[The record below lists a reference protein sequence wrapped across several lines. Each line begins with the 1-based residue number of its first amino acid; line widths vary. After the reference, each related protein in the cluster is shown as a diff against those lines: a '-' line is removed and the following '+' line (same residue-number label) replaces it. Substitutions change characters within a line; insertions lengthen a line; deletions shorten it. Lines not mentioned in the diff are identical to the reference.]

1 MTHLS
6 SHLVRPPIWF
16 SILIILASC
25 QSIPDNPQDIERL
38 QKTAEQGDAEAQFL
52 LGQMYLSGLGVS
64 EDRHEAE
71 KWLRKAADQGYDAA
85 QFSLGL
91 MYAKERGVPKD
102 DWAWEATMWQNRA
115 AAEQGDADAQFFLG
129 LMDKDGREAV
139 KWYGAAA
146 EQGDANAQFFLGQ
159 MYAEG
164 QRVPEDYV
172 KAYAWLNLAAAQGIE
187 AAEKTRTQIREKM
200 TRAQVSEAQKLA
212 SDLFRRIE
220 SARSE

>member
-129 LMDKDGREAV
+129 
-139 KWYGAAA
+139 
-146 EQGDANAQFFLGQ
+146 Q